1 MSTLGNIRDYAWDAV
16 GESGSA
22 SGLTEAAVPASTSSG
37 ALSMSASEAA
47 ANPEAA
53 QAELT
58 RAQWDDYVARYQ
70 PLENQAFQILGS
82 SEAEAV
88 ANAGQYADQSS
99 ATAEGNL
106 QRDIGR
112 RGLSVT
118 AEQAT
123 AMSRQSKNQ
132 AILNNM
138 GAKDAARRAVQDR
151 NLQATT
157 DLISIGKGIAGSAS
171 ESLNSAA
178 SMSASR
184 NAANDAAKAQS
195 KSQNIQTAGTLAG
208 LAAAIFL

>member
-1 MSTLGNIRDYAWDAV
+1 MSDDTFDSLKPGVIPDTTTADTSTV
-16 GESGSA
+16 
-22 SGLTEAAVPASTSSG
+22 ASTPSAG
-37 ALSMSASEAA
+37 HLSMSAEEAA

-58 RAQWDDYVARYQ
+58 RAQWADYLARYK
-70 PLENQAFQILGS
+70 PLENQAFQILGG
-82 SEAEAV
+82 SEQEAV

-99 ATAEGNL
+99 AAAEGAL

-112 RGLSVT
+112 RGLTVT
-118 AEQAT
+118 AEQAA
-123 AMSRQSKNQ
+123 AMSRQAKNQ
-132 AILNNM
+132 AVLNNM

-157 DLISIGKGIAGSAS
+157 NLISIGKGIAGSAS

-184 NAANDAAKAQS
+184 TAANAAAKAQS
-195 KSQNIQTAGTLAG
+195 QSQNMQTVGTLSGLGIAAYAAG
-208 LAAAIFL
+208 LL